1 MRIIKAL
8 KSGMGLMPALFGLSI
23 VALWEVSCLILD
35 VSKFVLPR
43 PSQILPVFVDRYGD
57 IAPHVLQTTYTTI
70 IGFVIGVAI
79 GYGLGVMIGAS
90 CTLHKMV
97 YPTLVGLNSIPKVA
111 VVPVI
116 VIWFGIGTIPA
127 VVTSAIICIFPV
139 VVVVS
144 TSIATVEPEL
154 NDVLRSL
161 GAKWWQVLLKVGIPR
176 TMPYFFGVLKITITL
191 AFIGSVV
198 AETVAGNTGLGFMM
212 IRAASNFDVIL
223 VFAGL
228 ISLASLGIFFYAV
241 SVLVEERMVRWAFR
255 DVTPA
260 L

>member
-1 MRIIKAL
+1 MSR
-8 KSGMGLMPALFGLSI
+8 KSFCRA
-23 VALWEVSCLILD
+23 
-35 VSKFVLPR
+35 
-43 PSQILPVFVDRYGD
+43 PSQILPVFIERYGD

-70 IGFVIGVAI
+70 IGFVIGVSI

-90 CTLHKMV
+90 RTFHKMV

-161 GAKWWQVLLKVGIPR
+161 GGKKGGR
-176 TMPYFFGVLKITITL
+176 CC
-191 AFIGSVV
+191 S
-198 AETVAGNTGLGFMM
+198 
-212 IRAASNFDVIL
+212 R
-223 VFAGL
+223 
-228 ISLASLGIFFYAV
+228 
-241 SVLVEERMVRWAFR
+241 
-255 DVTPA
+255 
-260 L
+260 